1 MSRDVSSPM
10 PWKHVAAVSVG
21 NALEFYDFVTYSFF
35 SLSIGRAFFPAQSE
49 STKLLLSLATFG
61 VGFLTRPIG
70 AIVIGRWADRAGR
83 KPAMIFSF
91 AAMGAGLVGLS
102 LTPSY
107 ARIGI
112 AAPILVIAFRL
123 LQGFALGGNVGPA
136 TAYMVEAAPPLKRGF
151 YASMQAASQDA
162 AVLLAGIIATALAAL
177 LTAQQMQDWGW
188 RVTMLAGAAIVP
200 FGLALRRRLPE
211 TLHAGG
217 ATVRP
222 SGNSASAPSSSVP
235 GRYLPLIVCGLLI
248 LAATT
253 IAAYICDYMTT
264 YALTTL
270 HMEARIAFGVIIVVG
285 VLSIAADVAS
295 GLLSDRFGRRPVM
308 LVPGLIMLATVLPC
322 FHLIG
327 AERTAFAF
335 YAAVGWLA
343 VLYNLAGGPIIVVL
357 AETLPQSVRAGT
369 ISTVYAFA
377 IAIFGGS
384 TQVMVKWLLDLTG
397 NPLAP
402 AWYWTFASAI
412 GFAAMLFVRESA
424 PVKTGRAKEDAGT
437 GFAPPLRSHVHA
449 VADSA
454 ERDRS
459 TN

>member
-1 MSRDVSSPM
+1 MDSDISSPM

-35 SLSIGRAFFPAQSE
+35 SLYIGRAFFPGHNE

-91 AAMGAGLVGLS
+91 AAMGAGIVGLS
-102 LTPSY
+102 LTPPY
-107 ARIGI
+107 AQIGI
-112 AAPILVIAFRL
+112 AAPVLVIAFRL
-123 LQGFALGGNVGPA
+123 VQGFALGGNVGPA
-136 TAYMVEAAPPLKRGF
+136 TAYMVEAAPPLRRGF
-151 YASMQAASQDA
+151 YASMQAASQDI
-162 AVLLAGIIATALAAL
+162 AVLLAGIIATALAAI
-177 LTAQQMQDWGW
+177 LTAQEMQDWGW

-211 TLHAGG
+211 TLHAAGD
-217 ATVRP
+217 AVR
-222 SGNSASAPSSSVP
+222 APGIAPARSSSAIGP
-235 GRYLPLIVCGLLI
+235 WLPLVACGLLI
-248 LAATT
+248 FAATT
-253 IAAYICDYMTT
+253 VAAYTADYMTT

-285 VLSIAADVAS
+285 VSSIAADVAS

-308 LVPGLIMLATVLPC
+308 LVPGLIMLVSIVPA

-327 AERTAFAF
+327 TERTTFAF
-335 YAAVGWLA
+335 YAAIGWLA
-343 VLYNLAGGPIIVVL
+343 FLFNVAGGPIIVVL
-357 AETLPQSVRAGT
+357 AETLPQSVRAGA

-384 TQVMVKWLLDLTG
+384 TQVTIKWLLDVTG

-402 AWYWTFASAI
+402 AWYWTFAAAI

-424 PVKTGRAKEDAGT
+424 PIRLGGARQEPGT
-437 GFAPPLRSHVHA
+437 GFGAQPARRLYS

-454 ERDRS
+454 EQEAS
-459 TN
+459 TR

>member
-1 MSRDVSSPM
+1 M

-35 SLSIGRAFFPAQSE
+35 SLYIGRAFFPGESE

-91 AAMGAGLVGLS
+91 AAMGAGIVGLS

-107 ARIGI
+107 ARIGV
-112 AAPILVIAFRL
+112 AAPFLVIAFRL

-151 YASMQAASQDA
+151 YASMQAASQDT
-162 AVLLAGIIATALAAL
+162 AVLLAGIIATALATI

-188 RVTMLAGAAIVP
+188 RATMLAGAAIVP
-200 FGLALRRRLPE
+200 FGLMLRRKLPE
-211 TLHAGG
+211 TLRA
-217 ATVRP
+217 AADAVRP
-222 SGNSASAPSSSVP
+222 SGMASGTSSTAIGP
-235 GRYLPLIVCGLLI
+235 HLPLIVCGLLI

-253 IAAYICDYMTT
+253 IAAYTCDYMTT

-308 LVPGLIMLATVLPC
+308 LVPGLLMVVSVLPA

-327 AERTAFAF
+327 TDRTAFTF
-335 YAAVGWLA
+335 YAAAGWLA
-343 VLYNLAGGPIIVVL
+343 VLYNLAAGPIIVVI
-357 AETLPQSVRAGT
+357 AETLPQSVRAGV

-384 TQVMVKWLLDLTG
+384 TQVTIKWLLDVTG

-402 AWYWTFASAI
+402 GWYWTFAAVI

-424 PVKTGRAKEDAGT
+424 PIKLKGAMEKAETGSG
-437 GFAPPLRSHVHA
+437 LRLPKG
-449 VADSA
+449 SA
-454 ERDRS
+454 LSSPRKPV
-459 TN
+459 

>member
-1 MSRDVSSPM
+1 M
-10 PWKHVAAVSVG
+10 PWKHVAGVTVG

-35 SLSIGRAFFPAQSE
+35 SVYIGRAFFPAQSE
-49 STKLLLSLATFG
+49 STKLFLSLATFG

-83 KPAMIFSF
+83 RPAMIFSF
-91 AAMGAGLVGLS
+91 AAMGAGIVGLS

-112 AAPILVIAFRL
+112 LAPVLVICFRL

-162 AVLLAGIIATALAAL
+162 AVLLAGIIATALATI

-188 RVTMLAGAAIVP
+188 RATMLAGAAIVP
-200 FGLALRRRLPE
+200 FGLALRRNLPE
-211 TLHAGG
+211 TLHAAADAIEPPAIASG
-217 ATVRP
+217 RNP
-222 SGNSASAPSSSVP
+222 SAIAGH
-235 GRYLPLIVCGLLI
+235 LPLIVSGLLI

-253 IAAYICDYMTT
+253 IAAYTTDYMTT

-270 HMEARIAFGVIIVVG
+270 HLEARIAFGVIIVVG
-285 VLSIAADVAS
+285 IVSIAADVAS

-308 LVPGLIMLATVLPC
+308 LIPGLIMMVSVLPA
-322 FHLIG
+322 FHIIG
-327 AERTAFAF
+327 AERTTFAF
-335 YAAVGWLA
+335 YAAIGWLA
-343 VLYNLAGGPIIVVL
+343 ALYNLAGGPIIVVL
-357 AETLPQSVRAGT
+357 AETLPQSVRAGA

-384 TQVMVKWLLDLTG
+384 TQVTIQWLLGVTG

-402 AWYWTFASAI
+402 GWYWTFAAVI
-412 GFAAMLFVRESA
+412 GFAAMLSVRESA
-424 PVKTGRAKEDAGT
+424 PIKRRA
-437 GFAPPLRSHVHA
+437 R
-449 VADSA
+449 
-454 ERDRS
+454 
-459 TN
+459 